1 MKAPFKHRTI
11 STAVIIPSAI
21 VVAAL
26 ALLQYRWSTR
36 VSEATAVRLAD
47 SLQMSIMNLQKDLFR
62 YFSEI
67 SVALRIDPVVDSPAD
82 ATSDVNRYVR
92 RLAEWKAVTKYP
104 KLVSDVWIL
113 RPYDGT
119 NQPASHL
126 DLSAGRFEP
135 ENWPAPF
142 EALRGDLQRAS
153 AEFLRNRSTIAGRR
167 DEIFNLEEPSA
178 GWFFDPGIPA
188 LFHPVSTGSG
198 SVEWMAVE
206 LSWQSIQERI
216 FPQLI
221 RTYFQGTDGLDY
233 LAAVISGT
241 GPGHVL
247 YESDRGFGYPPPAD
261 ADGTIDFFGR
271 VPPGLTGSPVHVF
284 HAPSNDKGPDPS
296 VKIAWFPFLRETPA
310 DADWRLVVR
319 HRRGGA
325 LGAFVLEMRRR
336 DLAIGFGVLLVLVV
350 NMGMLIVTSHRA
362 QQLAQLQ
369 VDFVTTV
376 SHELRTPLTVI
387 ISGADNICK
396 GVVETRQQ
404 MAQYGSV
411 ISNQA
416 KQLLGLV
423 ERILL
428 FAATRQGPLHYNL
441 RVLEVQE
448 IVDDALASAAGLL
461 EANHF
466 TVDCD
471 IPDELPKVKGDAH
484 ALSQC
489 LQNLI
494 TNAVKYGAKDGKEQQ
509 RWIGIRARVTEA
521 GSHGAEVEIS
531 VADRGIGIGAPDL
544 PHIFEPFYRSPSVK
558 AAQIR
563 GTGLGLPL
571 SRSIAE
577 AMNGRLTVDSVPGHG
592 STFTLHLPCVKQ
604 SGPVQGQPNFDLART
619 S

>member
-1 MKAPFKHRTI
+1 MKLPFKQRTI

-67 SVALRIDPVVDSPAD
+67 SVALRIDPIEDSPA
-82 ATSDVNRYVR
+82 DVNRYVR
-92 RLAEWKAVTKYP
+92 RFAEWKAVTKYP
-104 KLVSDVWIL
+104 KLVSNVWIL
-113 RPYDGT
+113 TPDAGIK
-119 NQPASHL
+119 QPASRL
-126 DLSAGRFEP
+126 NLTAGRFEAGA
-135 ENWPAPF
+135 WPTAF
-142 EALRGDLQRAS
+142 ETLRADLQRAS
-153 AEFLRNRSTIAGRR
+153 AEFPRNRTTAAGRR
-167 DEIFNLEEPSA
+167 DEIFNLEDPSA
-178 GWFFDPGIPA
+178 GWLFDPNIPA
-188 LFHPVSTGSG
+188 LFHPVNTVSG

-206 LSWQSIQERI
+206 LSSQEIQTHI
-216 FPQLI
+216 FSDLI

-241 GPGHVL
+241 SPGHVL

-325 LGAFVLEMRRR
+325 LGAFVTEMRRR
-336 DLAIGFGVLLVLVV
+336 DLAIGFGVLLVLVL

-387 ISGADNICK
+387 ISGADNISK

-428 FAATRQGPLHYNL
+428 FAATRQGPLRYNL

-448 IVDDALASAAGLL
+448 IVDDALASAAGIL
-461 EANHF
+461 EANGF

-471 IPDELPKVKGDAH
+471 IPEDLPNVKGDRS

-494 TNAVKYGAKDGKEQQ
+494 TNAVKYGAKDGKETQP
-509 RWIGIRARVTEA
+509 WIGIRARGA
-521 GSHGAEVEIS
+521 GEEVEIS
-531 VADRGIGIGAPDL
+531 VADCGIGISAADL

-577 AMNGRLTVDSVPGHG
+577 AMNGRLTVDTAPGRG
-592 STFTLHLPCVKQ
+592 STFTLHLPCIK
-604 SGPVQGQPNFDLART
+604 SPGTIEAPPASADLAHT